1 MKRATITG
9 TPVANPYAILGVDP
23 QATLDEIKTAYF
35 ALVRAHPPERDPEG
49 FKRIRAAY
57 EQLRDPDRRLETDML
72 RVQAWPELSLDGLPP
87 IEAVGG
93 LFEDAPLDPPLRDPR
108 TQQARAGGR
117 LSLDPAD
124 VIRAARALS
133 DLGRSDFR
141 EDYREVNV

>member
-1 MKRATITG
+1 MKRATIAG

-93 LFEDAPLDPPLRDPR
+93 LFEDAPLDPPLRE
-108 TQQARAGGR
+108 GR

>member
-9 TPVANPYAILGVDP
+9 TPVANPYAVLGVDP

-72 RVQAWPELSLDGLPP
+72 RVQAWPEPSLD
-87 IEAVGG
+87 G
-93 LFEDAPLDPPLRDPR
+93 LFEDAPLE
-108 TQQARAGGR
+108 

-141 EDYREVNV
+141 EDYHEVNV

>member
-1 MKRATITG
+1 MKRGAI
-9 TPVANPYAILGVDP
+9 PDPPSADPYGVLGVDP

-93 LFEDAPLDPPLRDPR
+93 LFGDAPLDPPLRE
-108 TQQARAGGR
+108 GR
-117 LSLDPAD
+117 LSLDP
-124 VIRAARALS
+124 
-133 DLGRSDFR
+133 
-141 EDYREVNV
+141 

>member
-93 LFEDAPLDPPLRDPR
+93 LFEDAPLD
-108 TQQARAGGR
+108 

-133 DLGRSDFR
+133 DLGRQDFR
-141 EDYREVNV
+141 EDYREVSV

>member
-72 RVQAWPELSLDGLPP
+72 RVQAWPELSLDGL
-87 IEAVGG
+87 
-93 LFEDAPLDPPLRDPR
+93 FEDAPLD
-108 TQQARAGGR
+108 

>member
-1 MKRATITG
+1 MKRVTITG
-9 TPVANPYAILGVDP
+9 TPVADPYAVLGVDP
-23 QATLDEIKTAYF
+23 RATLDEIKAAYF

-57 EQLRDPDRRLETDML
+57 EQLRDADRRLETDLL
-72 RVQAWPELSLDGLPP
+72 RLQDWPEPSLDGC
-87 IEAVGG
+87 
-93 LFEDAPLDPPLRDPR
+93 FEDAPLD
-108 TQQARAGGR
+108 
-117 LSLDPAD
+117 LSIDRAD

>member
-9 TPVANPYAILGVDP
+9 TPVANPYAVLGVDP

-72 RVQAWPELSLDGLPP
+72 RVQAWPEPSLD
-87 IEAVGG
+87 G

>member
-9 TPVANPYAILGVDP
+9 TPVANSYAVLGVDP

-72 RVQAWPELSLDGLPP
+72 RVQAWPEPSLAGL
-87 IEAVGG
+87 
-93 LFEDAPLDPPLRDPR
+93 LEDAPLD
-108 TQQARAGGR
+108 